1 MERPLKV
8 LCYAV
13 SSVIIIF
20 TALFVFALFSAYSA
34 RERIQKE
41 MDLEQARYDSI
52 RALENS

>member
-34 RERIQKE
+34 RERIQKK